1 MICWWKFNCAQQLVE
16 GDQTRH
22 YIWSPRKQLHN
33 TMVIL
38 VVMMVVAGV
47 MVLKVEMEVMVWRMV
62 CIDCVERGYYLTV
75 ITSHWT
81 EM

>member
-1 MICWWKFNCAQQLVE
+1 
-16 GDQTRH
+16 
-22 YIWSPRKQLHN
+22 
-33 TMVIL
+33 MVIL

-47 MVLKVEMEVMVWRMV
+47 MVLKVEMEMEVWRMV